1 MRIRCDTVGTYWWKS
16 KWKRPR
22 CSKRKREPHEWV
34 QKTVLWEDVFLG
46 DLVLRDQFK
55 AFPAKKNNNYCH
67 GWATRGRA
75 PGENCKYR
83 DRRRKKKV
91 LIMPSLLQ
99 KEWVFCDAGLKQFT
113 AYQDDQTWM
122 SRRLALS
129 FKPSSDT
136 ESVRLLALHCR
147 SVLDLLNNWH
157 LMEGVKSNGISR
169 EEFLSS
175 LTNCISGGYFY
186 LLLQLIT
193 DHCER
198 KGWLKLKSGN

>member
-1 MRIRCDTVGTYWWKS
+1 M
-16 KWKRPR
+16 
-22 CSKRKREPHEWV
+22 
-34 QKTVLWEDVFLG
+34 
-46 DLVLRDQFK
+46 
-55 AFPAKKNNNYCH
+55 
-67 GWATRGRA
+67 
-75 PGENCKYR
+75 
-83 DRRRKKKV
+83 
-91 LIMPSLLQ
+91 
-99 KEWVFCDAGLKQFT
+99 FCDAGLKQFT

-157 LMEGVKSNGISR
+157 LMEGVKSNGISG

-193 DHCER
+193 DHCEH

>member
-1 MRIRCDTVGTYWWKS
+1 M
-16 KWKRPR
+16 
-22 CSKRKREPHEWV
+22 
-34 QKTVLWEDVFLG
+34 
-46 DLVLRDQFK
+46 
-55 AFPAKKNNNYCH
+55 
-67 GWATRGRA
+67 
-75 PGENCKYR
+75 
-83 DRRRKKKV
+83 
-91 LIMPSLLQ
+91 
-99 KEWVFCDAGLKQFT
+99 FCDAGLKQFT

-157 LMEGVKSNGISR
+157 LMEGVKSNGISG

-198 KGWLKLKSGN
+198 KGWLKLRSGN